1 VSPLPL
7 LLSLAL
13 GGALVVVLVLAIRR
27 GIREQ
32 AELDELSD
40 LVEYEEA
47 DEDES
52 PAIREGWA
60 IQRVNWPNA
69 NSKHFSGPTVTER
82 PSQQNKPIEASA
94 SRSADS
100 LSLSSK

>member
-1 VSPLPL
+1 MSPLPL

-13 GGALVVVLVLAIRR
+13 GGALVLALVLAIRR

-47 DEDES
+47 DE
-52 PAIREGWA
+52 P
-60 IQRVNWPNA
+60 
-69 NSKHFSGPTVTER
+69 FSGPIVTQG
-82 PSQQNKPIEASA
+82 PSQQKAAPSLRSQNTPIEASA
-94 SRSADS
+94 FRPADS
-100 LSLSSK
+100 LSLSSRGDRS

>member
-32 AELDELSD
+32 EEREALIAELEEL
-40 LVEYEEA
+40 EA
-47 DEDES
+47 LIEDEDDDEM
-52 PAIREGWA
+52 EKT
-60 IQRVNWPNA
+60 Q
-69 NSKHFSGPTVTER
+69 
-82 PSQQNKPIEASA
+82 
-94 SRSADS
+94 
-100 LSLSSK
+100 